1 MGIYLPL
8 KAENNQGISLQS
20 SQTTS
25 EMPQLNWSSMEEAID
40 FYEKNIIADNGKEM
54 GEAELNMEFYER
66 DSWQIIEESNETKR
80 LFYP

>member
-54 GEAELNMEFYER
+54 GEA
-66 DSWQIIEESNETKR
+66 
-80 LFYP
+80 

>member
-1 MGIYLPL
+1 MKSPALLLALTAVTLGIYLPL

-54 GEAELNMEFYER
+54 GEA
-66 DSWQIIEESNETKR
+66 
-80 LFYP
+80 